1 MTDIQRKFETES
13 FTVVNKNPIMLCDQI
28 IDQIKEIQH
37 YMIGTAVEVATLD
50 PIGVA
55 LEPLIYSS
63 RIKKIKSS
71 YKSHSIK
78 FGNLTPGDVTEGFT
92 FFNIPEDLNN
102 LNGWKNSVVLK
113 DTETKNDIILD
124 YVLSGSIVP
133 PKERSSGVEDH
144 ADMK

>member
-63 RIKKIKSS
+63 
-71 YKSHSIK
+71 
-78 FGNLTPGDVTEGFT
+78 
-92 FFNIPEDLNN
+92 
-102 LNGWKNSVVLK
+102 
-113 DTETKNDIILD
+113 
-124 YVLSGSIVP
+124 
-133 PKERSSGVEDH
+133 
-144 ADMK
+144 